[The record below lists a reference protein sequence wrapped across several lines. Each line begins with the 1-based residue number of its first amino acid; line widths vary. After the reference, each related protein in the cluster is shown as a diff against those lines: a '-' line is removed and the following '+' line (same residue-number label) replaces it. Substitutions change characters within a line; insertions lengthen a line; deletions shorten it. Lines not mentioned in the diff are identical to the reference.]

1 MLNIKLVFILV
12 VKLYL
17 FIIKKGK
24 LRLYFAVSIRNLG
37 W

>member
-1 MLNIKLVFILV
+1 MLNIKFVFILV
-12 VKLYL
+12 VKQDLV
-17 FIIKKGK
+17 IIKKGK